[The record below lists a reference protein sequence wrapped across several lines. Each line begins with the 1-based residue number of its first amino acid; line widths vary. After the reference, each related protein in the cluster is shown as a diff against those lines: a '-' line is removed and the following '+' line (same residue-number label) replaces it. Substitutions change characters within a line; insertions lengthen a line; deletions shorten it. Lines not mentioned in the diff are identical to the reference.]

1 MYKAFAEFCGTWGQP
16 HRRHSVGK
24 DHSMIRL
31 GLLDFAANRRRI
43 TTDGNVTL
51 HKTQLIDSTGDAVPA
66 PTAFLIEQDA
76 RVVIRTHFHV
86 NSQFQVFALGG
97 GTLGRRDVK
106 PFTVQYVAPH
116 TGYGPIVAG
125 EAGIWYY
132 TLRPSTPSGARY
144 LPDQRGNLDMSR
156 PKRQVTSAAHEPVS
170 ARTASRID
178 TVIEPQADGLAA
190 WMVHIPPHRRI
201 DAPAHAG
208 GRGRYYLVAEGT
220 FAVAD
225 KPLSRLSLA
234 WASGEDELLPLN
246 AGAEGASIIVMQ
258 FPGDAI

>member
-1 MYKAFAEFCGTWGQP
+1 
-16 HRRHSVGK
+16 
-24 DHSMIRL
+24 MIRL

-51 HKTQLIDSTGDAVPA
+51 HRTQLIDSTGDAVPA

-76 RVVIRTHFHV
+76 HVVIRTHFHV
-86 NSQFQVFALGG
+86 NSQFQVFAQGSG
-97 GTLGRRDVK
+97 MLGRRDVK

-125 EAGIWYY
+125 DTGIWYY
-132 TLRPSTPSGARY
+132 TLRPSTPAGARY

-156 PKRQVTSAAHEPVS
+156 PKRQVTSSAHEPVS
-170 ARTASRID
+170 VPTAPRID
-178 TVIEPQADGLAA
+178 TVIEPQLDGLAA
-190 WMVHIPPHRRI
+190 WMVHVPAHGTL

-208 GRGRYYLVAEGT
+208 GLGRYYLVAEGT
-220 FAVAD
+220 LAVAD
-225 KPLSRLSLA
+225 KRLSRLSLA
-234 WASGEDELLPLN
+234 WASGEKDELLPLN